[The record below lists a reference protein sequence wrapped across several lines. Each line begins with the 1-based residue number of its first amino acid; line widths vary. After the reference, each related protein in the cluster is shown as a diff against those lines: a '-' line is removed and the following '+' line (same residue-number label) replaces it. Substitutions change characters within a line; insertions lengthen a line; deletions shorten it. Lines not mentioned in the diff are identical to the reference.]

1 MTLDRDRP
9 EVLQPPQHPQA
20 CCTQQT
26 LTVPP
31 DVNAKTGQKHDEP
44 APLTGRTSSLWRNG

>member
-44 APLTGRTSSLWRNG
+44 DPL